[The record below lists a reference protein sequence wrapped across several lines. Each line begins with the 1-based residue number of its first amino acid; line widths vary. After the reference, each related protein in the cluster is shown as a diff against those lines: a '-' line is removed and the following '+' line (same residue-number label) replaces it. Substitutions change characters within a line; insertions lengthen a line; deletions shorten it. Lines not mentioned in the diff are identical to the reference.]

1 MKSSLALALKVIVLA
16 IVMFVCYAVAG
27 GVVRLPSTSQ
37 SPEVARMAAMTLVI
51 VCFINTLVLTH
62 VILRSR
68 WTGWRLMAAIFVVFY
83 GVTTVMSQIETAVFV
98 TTLPPGMLPRL
109 FLMGAL
115 VAAPYSVLA
124 VLILGK
130 RRSRTD
136 DAESNTRLIMPA
148 REWTWKLTLIALA
161 YLTLYFTFGYFIA
174 FRNPAVLAYYGE
186 PEPISFVAHMGTL
199 LRDRPWLFGLQV
211 LRAMM
216 WVAIALPVI
225 RMMKGNWP
233 ETALT
238 VALLFGVV
246 MNTQLLLPNPYMPES
261 VRLTHMVETASSN
274 VLFGCL
280 VGWLLTQR
288 HDGVR
293 QFRGA
298 RPARAA

>member
-1 MKSSLALALKVIVLA
+1 MKVSLALALKVIVLT

-27 GVVRLPSTSQ
+27 GVVRLPSPAQT
-37 SPEVARMAAMTLVI
+37 PEAASMAAMTLVT
-51 VCFINTLVLTH
+51 VCFINTVVLTY

-115 VAAPYSVLA
+115 VAAPFSVLA

-130 RRSRTD
+130 WRSRIED
-136 DAESNTRLIMPA
+136 GEPNTRLVMPA
-148 REWTWKLTLIALA
+148 REWAWKLTILALA

-174 FRNPAVLAYYGE
+174 FQNPAVLTYYGE

-199 LRDRPWLFGLQV
+199 LRDRLWLFGLQV

-225 RMMKGNWP
+225 RMMKGNWL
-233 ETALT
+233 ETALAI
-238 VALLFGVV
+238 ALLFGVV
-246 MNTQLLLPNPYMPES
+246 MTTLLLIPNPYMPES

-274 VLFGCL
+274 FLFGCL
-280 VGWLLTQR
+280 VGWLLTPR
-288 HDGVR
+288 HGGVR
-293 QFRGA
+293 LSSGA